1 MMNSPITG
9 KPMVLKTEVKPIT
22 FRKEEFI
29 LPYRFF
35 YCEDSGEGFTDPAL
49 EDLNTS
55 LVYNAYRAKHHI
67 PTAVEIRKTKELYD
81 LSTQKMGE
89 ILGFGQNSYGQY
101 ERGEIP
107 SISNS
112 KLLKLAAEAESFR
125 QLVRDWETD
134 DLKAKDQLM
143 SKVEKIISK
152 QSGFGLFIE
161 NYLMGE
167 SRMSEF
173 SGFRKPSFEML
184 TEMVVYFS
192 QNLQSY
198 KTKMN
203 KLLFYSDFLA
213 FRESGQS
220 ISGATYKA
228 IPYGPVP
235 EKYESIFENLSTTDV
250 IDIHYENKPNG
261 SKIEK
266 LIGREDRPVNS
277 AKFSEKEL
285 EILQLVVEKFRD
297 VNSSEIVA
305 ISHEETAWIENIED
319 KRLIS
324 YFYAFDLKAI

>member
-1 MMNSPITG
+1 MNSPITG

-22 FRKEEFI
+22 FRKEEFTV
-29 LPYRFF
+29 PYRFY
-35 YCEDSGEGFTDPAL
+35 YCEDSGEGFTDPTL

-67 PTAVEIRKTKELYD
+67 PTADEIRKTRERYD
-81 LSTQKMGE
+81 LSALRMGE
-89 ILGFGQNSYGQY
+89 ILGFGQNSFGQY

-112 KLLKLAAEAESFR
+112 KLLKLAAEPESFR
-125 QLVRDWETD
+125 QLVMDWETD
-134 DLKAKDQLM
+134 DLKAKDQLLA
-143 SKVEKIISK
+143 KVEKIISK
-152 QSGFGLFIE
+152 QSGYGLFFE

-167 SRMSEF
+167 SKMSEF
-173 SGFRKPSFEML
+173 SGFRKPSFEIL
-184 TEMVVYFS
+184 TEMVVFFS
-192 QNLQSY
+192 HTLPSF

-203 KLLFYSDFLA
+203 KLLFYADFLA
-213 FRESGQS
+213 FREFGHS

-250 IDIHYENKPNG
+250 IDIHYEPKPDG

-266 LIGREDRPVNS
+266 LVGREDRPVNS

-285 EILQLVVEKFRD
+285 EILQKVAEKFRG
-297 VNSSEIVA
+297 VNSSGIVD
-305 ISHEETAWIENIED
+305 ISHQETAWTENIEG

-324 YFYAFDLKAI
+324 YFYAFDLKAV

>member
-1 MMNSPITG
+1 MNSPITG

-22 FRKEEFI
+22 FRKEEFTV
-29 LPYRFF
+29 PYRFY

-67 PTAVEIRKTKELYD
+67 PTADEIRKTKELYD
-81 LSTQKMGE
+81 LSAQKMGE

-112 KLLKLAAEAESFR
+112 KLLKLAAEPDSFR

-134 DLKAKDQLM
+134 DLKAKEQLLA
-143 SKVEKIISK
+143 KVEKIISR
-152 QSGFGLFIE
+152 QSRYDLFFE
-161 NYLMGE
+161 KYLMGE
-167 SRMSEF
+167 SKMSEF
-173 SGFRKPSFEML
+173 SGFRKPSFEIL
-184 TEMVVYFS
+184 SEMVVFFS
-192 QNLQSY
+192 HTLPSF

-203 KLLFYSDFLA
+203 KMLFYSDFLA

-235 EKYESIFENLSTTDV
+235 EKYESIFENLSTSDV
-250 IDIHYENKPNG
+250 IDIQYESKPDG

-266 LIGREDRPVNS
+266 LVGREDRPLNS

-285 EILQLVVEKFRD
+285 EILQKVAEKFRG
-297 VNSSEIVA
+297 VNSSGIVD
-305 ISHEETAWIENIED
+305 ISHQETAWTENIEG

-324 YFYAFDLKAI
+324 YYYAFDLKAV

>member
-1 MMNSPITG
+1 MNSPITG

-22 FRKEEFI
+22 FRKEEFTV
-29 LPYRFF
+29 PYRFY

-67 PTAVEIRKTKELYD
+67 PSAVEIRKTREQYD
-81 LSTQKMGE
+81 LSALRMGE

-112 KLLKLAAEAESFR
+112 KLLKLAAEPESFR

-134 DLKAKDQLM
+134 DLKAKDQLLAR
-143 SKVEKIISK
+143 VEKIISK
-152 QSGFGLFIE
+152 QSGYDLFFE
-161 NYLMGE
+161 NYLMGD
-167 SRMSEF
+167 SKMSEF
-173 SGFRKPSFEML
+173 SGYRKPSFEIL
-184 TEMVVYFS
+184 SEMIVFFS
-192 QNLQSY
+192 HTLPSF

-203 KLLFYSDFLA
+203 KLLFYADFLA

-250 IDIHYENKPNG
+250 IDIQYESKPDG

-266 LIGREDRPVNS
+266 LVGMEDRPINS

-285 EILQLVVEKFRD
+285 DILQKVAEKFSG
-297 VNSSEIVA
+297 VNSSEIVD
-305 ISHEETAWIENIED
+305 ISHQETAWIENIEG

-324 YFYAFDLKAI
+324 YFYAFDLKAV